1 MQKPHHLDIM
11 GKASVGHDIGGRC
24 AGVFGI
30 VEKGFRIDDAQFHGE
45 APDHGENWQAIAS
58 ELICSFF
65 NLLMFSARSQ
75 LGRAGKAAPSG
86 AHCLALA
93 RPPKLWQPFL
103 PFYVSV
109 MSAYV

>member
-1 MQKPHHLDIM
+1 
-11 GKASVGHDIGGRC
+11 
-24 AGVFGI
+24 
-30 VEKGFRIDDAQFHGE
+30 AQFHGE

>member
-1 MQKPHHLDIM
+1 
-11 GKASVGHDIGGRC
+11 V
-24 AGVFGI
+24 
-30 VEKGFRIDDAQFHGE
+30 

-58 ELICSFF
+58 EPLCSFY

-93 RPPKLWQPFL
+93 RPPKLWQPFFLCIFPFGFCFYLMSGLDLLRRLL
-103 PFYVSV
+103 PQTSIL
-109 MSAYV
+109 